1 MRVTIVSTY
10 PPRPCGIAVFSSDLR
25 SAMMETDTARTV
37 DIVSIL
43 REALPQRREVA
54 SVIRQDLSSDYAM
67 AARAVM
73 ARGADVVLVEHEFG
87 IFGGDAGDYVLN
99 FVKELSV
106 PIVLTLHTVLSSPS
120 AQQAAT
126 LRALCDHATLVTVFT
141 ETARRMVIETGLVNH
156 ERIRV
161 VPHGA
166 PDILTRAQELT
177 KAGALL
183 SELDPR
189 DGTQEA
195 LDRAD
200 AALRKIENRTV
211 LSTFGLISAS
221 KGLEQAISALPAIVA
236 RHPEVVYLIA
246 GQTHPEVI
254 KHEGESYRLR
264 LERLVRDLDLTDHVM
279 FLNHFLPVEE
289 LAVLLARTDLY
300 LTPYRSREQI
310 VSGALSFAVAAGCA
324 VVSTPYFYAEDLL
337 ASGAGVLVPFGDS
350 TALATAVND
359 YLEDPDSLAA
369 ARTEARRVGL
379 GLAWR
384 SVGQTTM
391 DVLDEA
397 VREHPAGAP
406 GRLPAYATSPRIVPG
421 HLLTLVDDV
430 GIMQHALGTIPNR
443 SSGYCLDDVARLAI
457 VALGLERELD
467 DSRYKRMLVAALAFI
482 FDARDPDRP
491 GVGMRNFM
499 DYSRRWLD
507 QPHSGDHVGRAM
519 WALGSVVAA
528 QPVPDEATT
537 SLRILTEML
546 PSMKAAASPREVA
559 FTVLG
564 LSRPAL
570 GVLPEAAIEVLQ
582 DLVGQLS
589 DLYDEHRRDDW
600 LWFEDNLTYDNARLP
615 QALIAAGHRLDN
627 PALLKSGL
635 EALDWYAEQCGVH
648 TDTVRL
654 VGNRWR
660 RSDEP
665 SRGWIAEGDEQP
677 LDAAALVEALAEA
690 AVATGQ
696 PEYGQQAVRAFEWF
710 LGRNCAGLAVY
721 DFATG
726 GCHDGLGPDGLND
739 NEGAESTLAYLQ
751 ALLAIEAAGL
761 QASVP

>member
-25 SAMMETDTARTV
+25 SAMVETDDASAV

-54 SVIRQDLSSDYAM
+54 TAIRQDLSSDYAA
-67 AARAVM
+67 AARTVM
-73 ARGADVVLVEHEFG
+73 ARGTDVVLVEHEFG

-106 PIVLTLHTVLSSPS
+106 PIVVTLHTVLSNPS
-120 AQQAAT
+120 DHQAAT
-126 LRALCDHATLVTVFT
+126 LRALCDRATLVTVFT
-141 ETARRMVIETGLVNH
+141 ETARRMVTETGLVNP
-156 ERIRV
+156 ERVRV

-166 PDILTRAQELT
+166 PDILTQAQESPPASSLV
-177 KAGALL
+177 A
-183 SELDPR
+183 ELHPR
-189 DGTQEA
+189 DGNQDA
-195 LDRAD
+195 LDRAT
-200 AALRKIENRTV
+200 AAIRKLENRTV

-221 KGLEQAISALPAIVA
+221 KGLELAIQALPGIVE

-264 LERLVRDLDLTDHVM
+264 LERLVRDLDLTEHVM
-279 FLNHFLPVEE
+279 FLDHFFPVEE

-337 ASGAGVLVPFGDS
+337 SSGAGALVPFGDS
-350 TALATAVND
+350 AALATAVND
-359 YLEDPDSLAA
+359 YLEAPEKLAA
-369 ARTEARRVGL
+369 ARTEARRVGM

-384 SVGQTTM
+384 NVGQTTM
-391 DVLDEA
+391 EVLYEA
-397 VREHPAGAP
+397 VRQHPAAAP
-406 GRLPAYATSPRIVPG
+406 GRLPAHVRSPRIMPG

-430 GIMQHALGTIPNR
+430 GIMQHALGTIPDR

-457 VALGLERELD
+457 VALGLERELGD
-467 DSRYKRMLVAALAFI
+467 PRYERMLVSALAFI
-482 FDARDPDRP
+482 FDARDPERP

-528 QPVPDEATT
+528 QPVPEEAGA
-537 SLRILTEML
+537 SLRVLTEML
-546 PSMKAAASPREVA
+546 PSMKAAASPREMA

-570 GVLPEAAIEVLQ
+570 GVLPEGAYEVLH
-582 DLVGQLS
+582 DLAGQLS
-589 DLYDEHRRDDW
+589 GLYDAHRRDDW
-600 LWFEDNLTYDNARLP
+600 LWFEEELTYDNARLP

-627 PALLKSGL
+627 PAMLKSGL
-635 EALDWYAEQCGVH
+635 EALDWYAEQCSVH

-696 PEYGQQAVRAFEWF
+696 REYGQQAVRAFEWF

-761 QASVP
+761 QPAVP

>member
-25 SAMMETDTARTV
+25 SAIVETDAASAV

-43 REALPQRREVA
+43 REALPQRREV
-54 SVIRQDLSSDYAM
+54 VTVVRQDLSSDYAA

-73 ARGADVVLVEHEFG
+73 ARGTDVVLVEHEFG

-106 PIVLTLHTVLSSPS
+106 PIVVTLHTVLTNPS
-120 AQQAAT
+120 RPQAAA
-126 LRALCDHATLVTVFT
+126 LRALCDRAALVTVFT
-141 ETARRMVIETGLVNH
+141 ETARRMVTETGLVNP
-156 ERIRV
+156 ERVRV

-166 PDILTRAQELT
+166 PDILTRAHELT
-177 KAGALL
+177 TAGTLA

-189 DGTQEA
+189 DGSQEA
-195 LDRAD
+195 LDRAN
-200 AALRKIENRTV
+200 AALSRIHNRTV

-221 KGLEQAISALPAIVA
+221 KGLELAIQALPAIVA

-264 LERLVRDLDLTDHVM
+264 LERLVRDLNLTDHVM
-279 FLNHFLPVEE
+279 FLDHFLPVEE

-337 ASGAGVLVPFGDS
+337 SSGAGALVPFGDS
-350 TALATAVND
+350 SALADAVNS
-359 YLEDPDSLAA
+359 YLEAPDKLAA
-369 ARTEARRVGL
+369 ARTEARRIGHE
-379 GLAWR
+379 LAWR
-384 SVGQTTM
+384 SVAQTTM
-391 DVLDEA
+391 EVLDEA
-397 VREHPAGAP
+397 VRQQPAATP
-406 GRLPAYATSPRIVPG
+406 GQLPARVSAPRIQPD
-421 HLLTLVDDV
+421 HLFTLVDDV
-430 GIMQHALGTIPNR
+430 GIVQHALGTIPLR

-457 VALGLERELD
+457 VALGLDGELD
-467 DSRYKRMLVAALAFI
+467 DPRYQRMLVSALAFI

-507 QPHSGDHVGRAM
+507 QPHSGDHVGRAV

-528 QPVPDEATT
+528 QPLREEAGP
-537 SLRILTEML
+537 SLRVLIEML
-546 PSMKAAASPREVA
+546 PAMKAAVSPREVA

-570 GVLPEAAIEVLQ
+570 GVLPEAAHDVLH
-582 DLVGQLS
+582 DLSGRLS
-589 DLYDEHRRDDW
+589 GWYEEHRRDDW
-600 LWFEDNLTYDNARLP
+600 LWFEEKLTYDNARLP

-635 EALDWYAEQCGVH
+635 EALDWYAEQCALH

-665 SRGWIAEGDEQP
+665 SRAWIAEGDEQP
-677 LDAAALVEALAEA
+677 LDAAGLVEALAEA
-690 AVATGQ
+690 TVVTGQ
-696 PEYGQQAVRAFEWF
+696 REYGRQALRAFEWF

-751 ALLAIEAAGL
+751 AWLAIEAAGL
-761 QASVP
+761 QTSAP

>member
-25 SAMMETDTARTV
+25 SAMVETDAASVV

-54 SVIRQDLSSDYAM
+54 TVIRQDLSSDYAA

-73 ARGADVVLVEHEFG
+73 ARGTDVVLVEHEFG
-87 IFGGDAGDYVLN
+87 IFGGDAGDYVVN

-106 PIVLTLHTVLSSPS
+106 PIVVTLHTVLTSPS
-120 AQQAAT
+120 RAQAAA
-126 LRALCDHATLVTVFT
+126 LRALCDRAALVTVFT
-141 ETARRMVIETGLVNH
+141 ETARRMVTETGLVNP
-156 ERIRV
+156 ERVRV

-177 KAGALL
+177 TVGALA

-189 DGTQEA
+189 DGSQEA
-195 LDRAD
+195 LDRAN
-200 AALRKIENRTV
+200 AALRRIHHRTV

-221 KGLEQAISALPAIVA
+221 KGLELAIQALPAIVA

-264 LERLVRDLDLTDHVM
+264 LERLVRDLNLTDHVL
-279 FLNHFLPVEE
+279 FLDHFLPVEE

-337 ASGAGVLVPFGDS
+337 SSGAGALVPFGDAA
-350 TALATAVND
+350 ALAAAVNS
-359 YLEDPDSLAA
+359 YLEAPDQLAA
-369 ARTEARRVGL
+369 ARTEARRMGKE
-379 GLAWR
+379 LAWR
-384 SVGQTTM
+384 SVAQTTM
-391 DVLDEA
+391 EVLDEA
-397 VREHPAGAP
+397 VRQQPAGTP
-406 GRLPAYATSPRIVPG
+406 GQLPAQVSAPRIRPE

-430 GIMQHALGTIPNR
+430 GIMQHALGTIPLR
-443 SSGYCLDDVARLAI
+443 STGYCLDDVARLAI

-467 DSRYKRMLVAALAFI
+467 NPRYQRILVSALAFI

-507 QPHSGDHVGRAM
+507 QPHSGDHVGRAV
-519 WALGSVVAA
+519 WALGSVVGA
-528 QPVPDEATT
+528 QPLREEAGPC
-537 SLRILTEML
+537 LRVLMEML
-546 PSMKAAASPREVA
+546 PVMKAAASPREVA

-570 GVLPEAAIEVLQ
+570 GVLPEAAQDVLH
-582 DLVGQLS
+582 DLSGRLS
-589 DLYDEHRRDDW
+589 GWYEEHRRDDW
-600 LWFEDNLTYDNARLP
+600 LWFEQRLTYDNARLP

-635 EALDWYAEQCGVH
+635 EALDWYAEQCALH

-660 RSDEP
+660 RSGEP
-665 SRGWIAEGDEQP
+665 PRGWTAEGDEQP

-690 AVATGQ
+690 TIATGQ
-696 PEYGQQAVRAFEWF
+696 REYGRQALRAFEWF

-751 ALLAIEAAGL
+751 AWLAIEAAGL
-761 QASVP
+761 QASAS